1 MNDPNTTDDLLDD
14 LEAEFEELLEKGD
27 RVTLDYAV
35 EVAAPLWAAQELRKR
50 VTATQEMLAEWREEA
65 A

>member
-14 LEAEFEELLEKGD
+14 LEAEFEELLENGD
-27 RVTLDYAV
+27 RVALDYAI

-50 VTATQEMLAEWREEA
+50 VAATEEMVSEWAEEA